1 MQLSRKSYF
10 STVPYITFIIKSK
23 VSAKDSVLQEKK
35 IRLSESISSA
45 SLDEMSNDKCIL
57 IITQDDSSLTRRV
70 R

>member
-10 STVPYITFIIKSK
+10 STVPYIAFIIKSK
-23 VSAKDSVLQEKK
+23 VSAKDSVLQEK
-35 IRLSESISSA
+35 RLSESISSA
-45 SLDEMSNDKCIL
+45 SLDEISNDKCIL